1 MDRRLKIDCDLGG
14 KNFREFG
21 DAEELQ
27 DARCDVGKFENAEA
41 LSDCGG
47 LEADECAETRT
58 VEMFHPAE
66 VDHDFAAFG
75 EKRLDRFA
83 EFVGCISY
91 KLSVAL
97 HRFDFIPELIV
108 PGVFDFTAQLIVRC
122 HFWVPF
128 WSNTR
133 GRIASG
139 VRGSVNGRLQRQA
152 HWSGEAVIWRR
163 ILDD

>member
-41 LSDCGG
+41 LSDRGG

-66 VDHDFAAFG
+66 VDHDFTAFG

-83 EFVGCISY
+83 EFVGCIAY
-91 KLSVAL
+91 ELAVAL
-97 HRFDFIPELIV
+97 HRFDFVSKSIV
-108 PGVFDFTAQLIVRC
+108 ARGFDFTA
-122 HFWVPF
+122 
-128 WSNTR
+128 
-133 GRIASG
+133 
-139 VRGSVNGRLQRQA
+139 
-152 HWSGEAVIWRR
+152 
-163 ILDD
+163 